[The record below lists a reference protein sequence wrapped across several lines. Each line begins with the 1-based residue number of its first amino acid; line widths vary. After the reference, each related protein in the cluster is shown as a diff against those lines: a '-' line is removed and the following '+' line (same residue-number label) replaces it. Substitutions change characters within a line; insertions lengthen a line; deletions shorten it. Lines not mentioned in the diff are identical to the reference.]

1 MYHHVNNPVYG
12 VLIDSVI
19 NSWLITKCGYSTSK
33 SDEIGLVGNS
43 YCDFFG

>member
-19 NSWLITKCGYSTSK
+19 NSFLISKCGYSTS
-33 SDEIGLVGNS
+33 EATQIGLVGNS